1 MNKDKLK
8 FLIKEAILEKSD
20 ENLINAAISYLV
32 KNEDLNVKPGIILFA
47 KAILC
52 DKRNGRKHDYTNFS
66 KEGFNLVKLAI
77 DKSEEISNM
86 DSELF
91 REMVKDGSKR
101 KYRKLIDLGDKI
113 ITIGE

>member
-8 FLIKEAILEKSD
+8 FLIKEVILEKND

-32 KNEDLNVKPGIILFA
+32 KNEDLDIKPSIMLFA

-52 DKRNGRKHDYTNFS
+52 DKRNGRKHDYSKIS
-66 KEGFNLVKLAI
+66 KEGFNLAKLAT

-86 DSELF
+86 DPELF
-91 REMVKDGSKR
+91 REMVRDGSKR